1 MIFVFTDT
9 VTIPGRLRRHDRV
22 KHAQSLDPYFSPRS
36 GVSQERAR
44 QGTDVIWLDGQDLV
58 YTRLSE
64 EEVAH
69 GDNMPLRPHTDD
81 IDDIKR
87 RPDGVFLNW
96 KERVFHILEFTR
108 PYDSTR
114 EDLLRTDEN
123 KRNKYQPM
131 HSKIMAQ
138 LQPHSWKGE
147 VIALS
152 IGVRGTVLEDHW
164 QTALDKLD
172 VPKTKHQGI
181 MSRAVGAT
189 LTELDKIFQAHLAH
203 RGRPPDHHRTQP
215 PP

>member
-1 MIFVFTDT
+1 
-9 VTIPGRLRRHDRV
+9 
-22 KHAQSLDPYFSPRS
+22 
-36 GVSQERAR
+36 
-44 QGTDVIWLDGQDLV
+44 
-58 YTRLSE
+58 
-64 EEVAH
+64 
-69 GDNMPLRPHTDD
+69 MPLRPHTDD

-131 HSKIMAQ
+131 HSKIMAK

-181 MSRAVGAT
+181 VSRAVGAT

-203 RGRPPDHHRTQP
+203 RGRPPDHHHTQP